1 MEEIALSESV
11 TLSRIIYGL
20 WRLTEDTD
28 RSASHII
35 AKIDACL
42 EQGITSFDQADIY
55 GGYTSEALFGSALKQ
70 APALRAQMEIITKCN
85 IVAPAGIYAD
95 RRLKY
100 YDSSSAHIQQSVDRS
115 LREMAIEQ
123 IDVLLLHRPDPLMNA
138 AETGAALDALVQS
151 GKVKALGVSNFR
163 PFDLA
168 LLQAN
173 MKNKLVCNQIEINLH
188 NNAPL
193 TNGDLSYLQREK
205 IIPMAWSPLAGG
217 EVFDNNNL
225 RLADK
230 LREMSQA
237 YAVQPSSL
245 AIAWLLKHPSQILP
259 IMGSNR
265 IDRIKMFSEA
275 LSVQLDRQSWYELYE
290 AANGREVP

>member
-1 MEEIALSESV
+1 MERIVLSESV
-11 TLSRIIYGL
+11 ALSRIIYGL
-20 WRLTEDTD
+20 WRLTDDAD
-28 RSASHII
+28 RSVSHIQ

-42 EQGITSFDQADIY
+42 DQGITSFDQADIY
-55 GGYTSEALFGSALKQ
+55 GGYTSEAVFGKALKQ
-70 APALRAQMEIITKCN
+70 APELRGQMEIITKCN

-95 RRLKY
+95 RRLKH
-100 YDSSSAHIQQSVDRS
+100 YDSSGAHIQQSVDRS

-123 IDVLLLHRPDPLMNA
+123 IDVLLLHRPDPLMDA
-138 AETGAALDALVQS
+138 AETGATLDALVHS

-173 MKNKLVCNQIEINLH
+173 MKSRLVCNQIEINLQD
-188 NNAPL
+188 NAAF
-193 TNGDLSYLQREK
+193 TNGDLSYFQRDN

-217 EVFDNNNL
+217 KLFGNNNPSL
-225 RLADK
+225 TDR

-237 YAVQPSSL
+237 YGVQPSSL

-265 IDRIKMFSEA
+265 IDRIKAFSEA
-275 LSVQLDRQSWYELYE
+275 LLVQLDRQAWYELYE
-290 AANGREVP
+290 AANGHEVP